1 MEKPEKSWII
11 LKALDYVVNLIL
23 TLLISFVSIKPAE
36 VTIYMLGC
44 PWSSMLSFNMLNDSF
59 FSSTLLSVEKVSEGE
74 KVENMIV
81 SKWADR

>member
-1 MEKPEKSWII
+1 MEKPEKYWII

-23 TLLISFVSIKPAE
+23 ALPISFVSIKPAE

-59 FSSTLLSVEKVSEGE
+59 FSSTFCQWKRCQRGR
-74 KVENMIV
+74 
-81 SKWADR
+81 KWKT

>member
-1 MEKPEKSWII
+1 MEKPEKYWII

-23 TLLISFVSIKPAE
+23 TLLISFVSTKPAE

-59 FSSTLLSVEKVSEGE
+59 FFLLFVSGKGVRGGE
-74 KVENMIV
+74 SAKH
-81 SKWADR
+81 DCQ